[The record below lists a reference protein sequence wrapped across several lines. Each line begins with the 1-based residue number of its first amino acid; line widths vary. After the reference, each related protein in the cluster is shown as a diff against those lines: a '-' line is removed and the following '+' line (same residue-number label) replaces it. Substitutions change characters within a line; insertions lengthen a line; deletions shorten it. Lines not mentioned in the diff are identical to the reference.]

1 MAQKKFLIDGGFMSK
16 HDSTLEGN
24 LDITGHIIPSV
35 DSDGVTGYDLGS
47 PDMKWRDLYLSQG
60 SLYIDGQKVI
70 ESNSGTIVV
79 QADPGQSLTTKVS
92 GAGVMTLESD
102 TTVNVASTLQ
112 MSTGKKITDQG
123 GNAVVFGD
131 KLDMDNNQIINVG
144 APTETGHT
152 TTKGYVDQEIAN
164 LVNGAPGVM
173 DTLNELA
180 NALGDDANF
189 SATVTNELATKAT
202 IAYVD
207 SSIAA
212 NPGPTGP
219 QGPQGPT
226 GPTGATGPQG
236 PQGDTGSTGSIGLT
250 GPQGPTGL
258 QGPAGVQ
265 GIQGPTGATGA
276 TGATGPSGSDGAAP
290 AGAIIFHAGSTPPSG
305 FIKANGASLST
316 STYSALFAVIG
327 YTYGGSGGSFNVPD
341 LRGEFLRGWDDGR
354 GVDSGRNF
362 GSSQLDQMQRLTGQY
377 NTSAEHFNIG
387 SGSGVFSDYRVNTA
401 RNSGIGYN
409 NATGLTF
416 DSGNSPNARVSSTT
430 DGETRPRNIA
440 MLACIKY

>member
-1 MAQKKFLIDGGFMSK
+1 MAQKQFLIDGGFMSK
-16 HDSTLEGN
+16 HDSKLEGN

-35 DSDGVTGYDLGS
+35 DSDGTTGYDLGS

-60 SLYIDGQKVI
+60 SLYVDGQKVI

-79 QADPGQSLTTKVS
+79 QADPDQSLTTKVS
-92 GAGVMTLESD
+92 GSGVMTLESA

-112 MSTGKKITDQG
+112 MATGKKITDQG

-144 APTETGHT
+144 TPTETGHT

-219 QGPQGPT
+219 QGPPGPT

-265 GIQGPTGATGA
+265 GPTGPTGATG
-276 TGATGPSGSDGAAP
+276 P
-290 AGAIIFHAGSTPPSG
+290 AGTTNTVTTINAVGSYAFLRYTPNYSSISP
-305 FIKANGASLST
+305 N
-316 STYSALFAVIG
+316 STYSGSSLN
-327 YTYGGSGGSFNVPD
+327 YTSIHRSAGNNILMPTNGGSPSGTWKAMGGGTNNV
-341 LRGEFLRGWDDGR
+341 
-354 GVDSGRNF
+354 F
-362 GSSQLDQMQRLTGQY
+362 GGT
-377 NTSAEHFNIG
+377 NWP
-387 SGSGVFSDYRVNTA
+387 
-401 RNSGIGYN
+401 
-409 NATGLTF
+409 ATLF
-416 DSGNSPNARVSSTT
+416 VRIS
-430 DGETRPRNIA
+430 
-440 MLACIKY
+440 